1 MLKIKSKISGW
12 KVTGFETKPV
22 FDNRVLSLEEC
33 MKTIKQQETMDFILD
48 TFHFSKGMKE
58 GTWFTTMDW
67 DSIMKIS
74 IMETNPEEE
83 KQLEKEF
90 GKNWIK
96 NYLRFNLKKINRG

>member
-1 MLKIKSKISGW
+1 
-12 KVTGFETKPV
+12 
-22 FDNRVLSLEEC
+22 
-33 MKTIKQQETMDFILD
+33 
-48 TFHFSKGMKE
+48 MKE